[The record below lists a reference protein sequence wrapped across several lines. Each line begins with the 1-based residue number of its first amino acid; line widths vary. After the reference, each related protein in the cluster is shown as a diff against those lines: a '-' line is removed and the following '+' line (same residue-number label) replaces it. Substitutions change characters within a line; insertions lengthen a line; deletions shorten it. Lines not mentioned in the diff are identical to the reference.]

1 MFISNKKALKK
12 QILNYRDKSFDNSK
26 YVKKFYVEN
35 GKAYIE
41 CYIRSLEDIFSYYSY
56 PDYDYLNPEFV
67 SYIESNAYYIPLTYP
82 LVIKMRGYR
91 FTEEE
96 KKQVQKVIR
105 DHFGLKLGDKQIDL
119 SNNSRKA
126 FVLLMM
132 AFVSFIFTLVLLKSN
147 VISAFSEWIMIIFW
161 FFAWECAD
169 VLILDRSD
177 IRIQKLDA
185 AQLASV
191 KIVFEEEN

>member
-1 MFISNKKALKK
+1 MMSSNRQRIKK
-12 QILNYRDKSFDNSK
+12 QISHYRDKSFDNSK
-26 YVKKFYVEN
+26 YVKNFYVEK

-41 CYIRSLEDIFSYYSY
+41 CYVRSLEDIFSPYSY

-67 SYIESNAYYIPLTYP
+67 SYIESNAYYIPLVYP
-82 LVIKMRGYR
+82 LVIKVRGYH
-91 FTEEE
+91 FTEE
-96 KKQVQKVIR
+96 KKRQIQKVIK

-119 SNNSRKA
+119 RNNSHKA
-126 FVLLMM
+126 LVLLMM
-132 AFVSFIFTLVLLKSN
+132 ALISFVFTLILLKSN

-191 KIVFEEEN
+191 EVVFEEEN